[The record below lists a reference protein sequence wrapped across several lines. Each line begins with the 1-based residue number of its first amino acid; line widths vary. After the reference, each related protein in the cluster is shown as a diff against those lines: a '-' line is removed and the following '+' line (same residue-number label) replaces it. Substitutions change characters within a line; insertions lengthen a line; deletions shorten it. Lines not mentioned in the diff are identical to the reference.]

1 MEPIAQMTIV
11 SPTEIEVEGQRYA
24 CRIGRAG
31 LTAEK
36 REGDLMTPIGR
47 FPLRVCYFRPDRLE
61 KPVTLLSTIALS
73 PDDGWCDDPRDP
85 LYNQHVKLPFAASHE
100 KLWRDDHVYDLI
112 IPMGYNDDPIQPG
125 HGSAIFLHLMRDDGV
140 GTEGCLALKRED
152 LQALLPRLS
161 AQTLVVA
168 A

>member
-1 MEPIAQMTIV
+1 MEPIAQITIV

-47 FPLRVCYFRPDRLE
+47 FPLRLCYFRPDRLE
-61 KPVTLLSTIALS
+61 NPVTLLPTIALS

-85 LYNQHVKLPFAASHE
+85 LYNQHVKLPFTASHE
-100 KLWRDDHVYDLI
+100 KLWREDHVYDLI
-112 IPMGYNDDPIQPG
+112 IPMGYNDGPIQSG
-125 HGSAIFLHLMRDDGV
+125 HGSAIFLHLMREDGA